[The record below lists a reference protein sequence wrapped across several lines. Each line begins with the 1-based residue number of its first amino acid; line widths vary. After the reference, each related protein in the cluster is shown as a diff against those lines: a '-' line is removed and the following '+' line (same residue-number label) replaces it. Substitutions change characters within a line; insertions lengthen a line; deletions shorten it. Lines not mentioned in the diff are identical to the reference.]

1 MSRLRIFYIL
11 SMVVL
16 AVFISLTVFKPMAP
30 DKIYSE
36 VQQAQFL
43 EAEDELIIQFSLFN
57 HEGRDQSY
65 TVTIKVDD
73 KLYQEN
79 ILVRD
84 GRMFTYIHHIYPDKV
99 TDGSVSFAI
108 YKEGNPTPLEEG
120 TYHLKKPE
128 FSS

>member
-16 AVFISLTVFKPMAP
+16 AVLISLTVFKPMAA

-57 HEGRDQSY
+57 HEGRDQNY
-65 TVTIKVDD
+65 TITAVVDGEQYNESV
-73 KLYQEN
+73 L
-79 ILVRD
+79 IRD
-84 GRMFTYIHHIYPDKV
+84 GRIFTYIHHIYPDRV
-99 TDGSVSFAI
+99 TEDHVRFAI
-108 YKEGNPTPLEEG
+108 CKEGEETPFKQV
-120 TYHLKKPE
+120 TYCIC
-128 FSS
+128 SD

>member
-1 MSRLRIFYIL
+1 MSRLKIFYIL

-16 AVFISLTVFKPMAP
+16 VVFISFTVFKPMAA

-43 EAEDELIIQFSLFN
+43 ETEDELIIQLRLFN
-57 HEGRDQSY
+57 HEGRDQNY
-65 TVTIKVDD
+65 TITIKVDD

-84 GRMFTYIHHIYPDKV
+84 GRMFTYIHHIYPDNV
-99 TDGSVSFAI
+99 TGGNIRFAI
-108 YKEGNPTPLEEG
+108 YKEGNPTPIEEG
-120 TYHLKKPE
+120 TYYLKNTE
-128 FSS
+128 VSG